1 MTKHTPLPW
10 HFTYD
15 GDQIPQAAIYSGNI
29 GDETFVA
36 EIPDGLPP
44 LETYTNAEFIVRA
57 CNAHD
62 ELLDVCQRLHAAM
75 MDGHHIAPYEYRAVL
90 GDAIAKA
97 TQ

>member
-1 MTKHTPLPW
+1 MTQHTPGPW
-10 HFTYD
+10 TTDELGTVTSEGRYIAACEHFNNPS
-15 GDQIPQAAIYSGNI
+15 QVVKA
-29 GDETFVA
+29 
-36 EIPDGLPP
+36 
-44 LETYTNAEFIVRA
+44 NAEFIVRA